1 MLASLAHRDATLEQE
16 SANLVNH
23 CGAAYDPPFAYSV
36 QRLQVELVIAFDRH
50 KAHRGADYRFGNRFG
65 IDVVVLVRLHVR
77 LHILGRHQAHVM
89 PLLPQRAAEKMSSS
103 AGLHADQAHAKV
115 RCKAQHLRSRALLAN
130 HHFTP
135 GVHTYKVKDRLS
147 QIDTDGANIHGTPPV
162 LTSTP
167 SRGLGGGPCQ

>member
-23 CGAAYDPPFAYSV
+23 CGAAYDPPFADSV

-50 KAHRGADYRFGNRFG
+50 KAHRGTGHRFGNRFG

-89 PLLPQRAAEKMSSS
+89 PLFSQSAAEKMRSS
-103 AGLHADQAHAKV
+103 AGLHADQACAKV
-115 RCKAQHLRSRALLAN
+115 RCKAQQLRPRALLAN
-130 HHFTP
+130 YDCTP
-135 GVHTYKVKDRLS
+135 CVQTYKVKDRLPK
-147 QIDTDGANIHGTPPV
+147 IDTNGANLHGTPPV

-167 SRGLGGGPCQ
+167 SKGLGGGPCQ